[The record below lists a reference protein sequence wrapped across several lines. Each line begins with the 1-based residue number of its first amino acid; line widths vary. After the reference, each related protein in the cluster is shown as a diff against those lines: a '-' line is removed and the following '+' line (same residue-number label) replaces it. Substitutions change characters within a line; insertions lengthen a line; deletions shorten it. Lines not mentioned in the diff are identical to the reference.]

1 MEKFSEFFK
10 TNFLAFAI
18 LLSAM
23 LVSGAMYY
31 TNTQKTAPTAE
42 RSAVTR
48 DGGSAGA
55 PEVGDLPPQGNL
67 NAKVTIVEFGDY
79 QCPFCGRFYK
89 NTEPKIIEE
98 YVKTGK
104 AKFYWRDLAF
114 LGEESVWAAEAA
126 RCANEQGKFWE
137 YHNLLFEKQ
146 RGENEGAF
154 AKANLKQFA
163 RESGL
168 NGSLFDSCLDSG
180 KYRSKVEE
188 ERQKAG
194 QLGVNSTPTT
204 FVGGQRLVGALLYDA
219 FKEAIDAEL
228 KK

>member
-31 TNTQKTAPTAE
+31 TSTQKTAPTAQ
-42 RSAVTR
+42 RSAVTQ
-48 DGGSAGA
+48 DGGIADV
-55 PEVGDLPPQGNL
+55 PDVGDLPPQGNP
-67 NAKVTIVEFGDY
+67 NVKVTIVEFGDY

-146 RGENEGAF
+146 GGENEGVF

-188 ERQKAG
+188 ERQKAD

-204 FVGGQRLVGALLYDA
+204 FVGAQRLVGALLYDA
-219 FKEAIDAEL
+219 FKEAIEAEL